1 MAGDR
6 TGPVWH
12 ARDRI
17 GGQSAPPVPGRQGTK
32 LPDYVVLISA
42 LDGIEVFGLN
52 GFFIG
57 PLIVLKRAGRR
68 VLSP

>member
-1 MAGDR
+1 
-6 TGPVWH
+6 
-12 ARDRI
+12 
-17 GGQSAPPVPGRQGTK
+17 
-32 LPDYVVLISA
+32 VVLISA

-68 VLSP
+68 VCPPNII